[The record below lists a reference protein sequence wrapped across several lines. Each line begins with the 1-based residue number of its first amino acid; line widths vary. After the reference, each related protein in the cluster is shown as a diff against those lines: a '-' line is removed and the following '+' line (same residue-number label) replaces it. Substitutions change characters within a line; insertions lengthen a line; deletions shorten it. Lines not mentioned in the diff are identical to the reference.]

1 MGSMIPYH
9 QVLENEQDYAY
20 STVRFDHFEHIVMI
34 KDWYCDNPECDCMS
48 VGLYFLALHEDIKQ
62 TSELLYLMLDMN
74 SWEIREQVIAD
85 KKNAGEMIAE
95 FMDGMDELHL
105 KDVFKEHYRVVK
117 EYGKKHYRAE
127 EETAFYQV
135 PANSADDPL
144 AFQYDGSRYLGA
156 AI

>member
-1 MGSMIPYH
+1 M
-9 QVLENEQDYAY
+9 
-20 STVRFDHFEHIVMI
+20 RFDHFEHIVMI

-95 FMDGMDELHL
+95 FMDGMDEFHF
-105 KDVFKEHYRVVK
+105 KDVFKERYRAVK
-117 EYGKKHYRAE
+117 EYGKKHY
-127 EETAFYQV
+127 
-135 PANSADDPL
+135 
-144 AFQYDGSRYLGA
+144 
-156 AI
+156 